1 MSTVSLHITY
11 YDDENDNLIEAIGY
25 KMNKGCG
32 HFLKY
37 CSEDD
42 VRMFD
47 AFSMKNSDYPLLF
60 TVKLRT
66 EAEEKCNEFVEI
78 VILKRK
84 KD

>member
-1 MSTVSLHITY
+1 MIISLKPLDI
-11 YDDENDNLIEAIGY
+11 
-25 KMNKGCG
+25 KMNKERGT
-32 HFLKY
+32 FFEY